1 MKKLIFIMFLL
12 PALLFSQNRKNK
24 ANNQNI
30 TVEQKAIQY
39 EYAILRAVPLSVI
52 DKKDEVVKPQKKNK
66 KSVSVESNTKNDIK
80 RYLKE
85 SQKSQWFITFDFGN
99 KSTKES
105 KMSLNEEF
113 YSVVD
118 ALNFLGSRG
127 FELAFTETKLIS
139 GGEVLI
145 FYMRKPR

>member
-12 PALLFSQNRKNK
+12 PGLLFSQNRKNK

>member
-99 KSTKES
+99 KPNKES

>member
-1 MKKLIFIMFLL
+1 MKKLIFIMFLF
-12 PALLFSQNRKNK
+12 PALLFSQNKKNK

-30 TVEQKAIQY
+30 NVEQKAIQY
-39 EYAILRAVPLSVI
+39 EYAIIRAVPLSVI

-99 KSTKES
+99 KPTKES

-127 FELAFTETKLIS
+127 FELTSIETKLIS
-139 GGEVLI
+139 GGEVSI